1 MKTKKTEKANL
12 ENKRLL
18 FIEIG
23 LIVALAIVY
32 AALETKSIIEN
43 QALVEESDMLI
54 DDDFVIP
61 ITYSTPPPP
70 PAAPRPVLSDII
82 DIVEDEIEVSDDM
95 IVFTDDY
102 EMKVEI
108 KDYIPVEEE
117 EVEEDPIPFAMVEQ
131 KPKFN
136 KGDANDFSRWVNQ
149 RLKYPE
155 ICVETG
161 VQGKVILSFVVGADG
176 SVSNVKVLRSVD
188 RALDQEAI
196 RVVSSS
202 PKWEPGMQRDRAVP
216 VTYTFPVVFQLR

>member
-1 MKTKKTEKANL
+1 MKTKKSEKASL

-23 LIVALAIVY
+23 FVIALGIVY
-32 AALETKSIIEN
+32 AALETKSVLEN
-43 QALVEESDMLI
+43 QALVEESDIRI
-54 DDDFVIP
+54 DEDFVIP
-61 ITYSTPPPP
+61 ITYNTPPPP
-70 PAAPRPVLSDII
+70 LAAPRPVLSDII
-82 DIVEDEIEVSDDM
+82 DIVDDEIELDNDM
-95 IVFTDDY
+95 IVLTDDY
-102 EMKVEI
+102 EIKVDI

-117 EVEEDPIPFAMVEQ
+117 EVDEDPIPFAMVEQ

-136 KGDANDFSRWVNQ
+136 GGNANDFSKWVNQ

-161 VQGKVILSFVVGADG
+161 VQGRVILSFVVGADG
-176 SVSNVKVLRSVD
+176 AVSDVKVLRSID
-188 RALDQEAI
+188 SALDQEAI

-216 VTYTFPVVFQLR
+216 VTYTFPVIFQLR